1 MQIYE
6 IFFNKN
12 SFYKKSP
19 TQRWGF
25 LTYSSVSWV
34 FLFNVINLSIDAI
47 PKHAMVRILNESKMN
62 SLTNNGLPIAP
73 VIMSTIANE
82 HIITND
88 MNPMT
93 AFSLIELWSLNN
105 SLKNF
110 FIVSWFYLS
119 INILNKS
126 KKITIS
132 LGLFNHFQ
140 ISLQRIDGG
149 IE

>member
-1 MQIYE
+1 
-6 IFFNKN
+6 
-12 SFYKKSP
+12 
-19 TQRWGF
+19 
-25 LTYSSVSWV
+25 
-34 FLFNVINLSIDAI
+34 
-47 PKHAMVRILNESKMN
+47 MVRILNESKMN
-62 SLTNNGLPIAP
+62 SLTNNGRPIAP
-73 VIMSTIANE
+73 VTMSTIANE

-110 FIVSWFYLS
+110 FIVSWFYLF

-126 KKITIS
+126 KKITMS

>member
-1 MQIYE
+1 MINTPWKQ
-6 IFFNKN
+6 KTPL
-12 SFYKKSP
+12 KGG
-19 TQRWGF
+19 GF
-25 LTYSSVSWV
+25 LAYSSVSWS

-93 AFSLIELWSLNN
+93 AFSLIELWSLNK

-110 FIVSWFYLS
+110 FIVSWFYYKYL
-119 INILNKS
+119 LKS
-126 KKITIS
+126 K
-132 LGLFNHFQ
+132 
-140 ISLQRIDGG
+140 
-149 IE
+149 